1 MKLFNLLM
9 RLFKPKRILII
20 DLDKLEYDPSIR
32 VGWVANIAM
41 SVKDSFQSHKFR
53 NGIPSED
60 PMLLSD
66 DDIHEITN
74 AGAEQF
80 IDLLTYDNTYSED
93 DYGI

>member
-1 MKLFNLLM
+1 M

-20 DLDKLEYDPSIR
+20 DLDQLEYDEGLR

-41 SVKDSFQSHKFR
+41 SMKDSFQSHKYR
-53 NGIPSED
+53 NGIPA
-60 PMLLSD
+60 D
-66 DDIHEITN
+66 DTMTLTDEDIHEITN

-80 IDLLTYDNTYSED
+80 IDLLTYDNTYPED